1 MWLSGLSGLV
11 AYMVVMLSN
20 VKIGKNTKNA
30 FLMLI
35 FLFLY
40 FSCLDLLNYFA
51 CIFFFCHFIFHAQES
66 CQTVVKRALFA
77 IELLFYA
84 ASVG

>member
-11 AYMVVMLSN
+11 AYMVVRLSN

-51 CIFFFCHFIFHAQES
+51 CISFFVAVHA
-66 CQTVVKRALFA
+66 T
-77 IELLFYA
+77 
-84 ASVG
+84 SVISFFMHKKAVRQS